1 MIKHGC
7 RTAVGWLGDG
17 GGGGG
22 GSQSNNSGTQGEGHQ
37 LRGWRTAVDIYSY
50 VICSGLKYN

>member
-1 MIKHGC
+1 MPNG
-7 RTAVGWLGDG
+7 RRVVRGRGG